1 MKKKSNITIIRPEL
15 SLESYLSARQKRS
28 KLTITDADDAIV
40 LLNEIKELASNH
52 SVLIYLDSKDVVVEI
67 ETFMNDIGEFDAIDT
82 NRALAGAIYRQN
94 KYPMVKVILAR
105 TMPDTDIL
113 TTDHIDMKRLAN
125 LAIKLVWIRI
135 ELVDV
140 ILIGS
145 KGYFSLRKNKKGWAA
160 YNKELNIRKD
170 LSVEEP
176 LFPDIV
182 KEPRPY
188 YEQKKR
194 IFIHEGN

>member
-28 KLTITDADDAIV
+28 KLTITDADDAIM
-40 LLNEIKELASNH
+40 LLNGIKELASNH
-52 SVLIYLDSKDVVVEI
+52 SVFIYLDSKDVVVEI

-82 NRALAGAIYRQN
+82 NRALAGAIYKQN
-94 KYPMVKVILAR
+94 KYPRVKVILAR
-105 TMPDTDIL
+105 TMPDADIL
-113 TTDHIDMKRLAN
+113 TTDHIDMKKLAN
-125 LAIKLVWIRI
+125 LAMKLVWLRI

-160 YNKELNIRKD
+160 YNKELNIQKE
-170 LSVEEP
+170 LSAEEP

-188 YEQKKR
+188 YEQKER
-194 IFIHEGN
+194 LFIHKRN